1 MVRVYS
7 LFQGCVPT
15 NHRLCRFVQ
24 YQSET
29 NKGDEMTR
37 EEAIAELLKIQQDEK
52 LSKDCEYPHMEADSV
67 LCQLLFTLGY
77 GDVVTEYHRIN
88 KWYA

>member
-1 MVRVYS
+1 
-7 LFQGCVPT
+7 
-15 NHRLCRFVQ
+15 VQ

-37 EEAIAELLKIQQDEK
+37 EEALKT
-52 LSKDCEYPHMEADSV
+52 LNMLAKDDADPEVAHKEADVV

-77 GDVVTEYHRIN
+77 GDVVAEYHRVY

>member
-1 MVRVYS
+1 M
-7 LFQGCVPT
+7 
-15 NHRLCRFVQ
+15 Q

-37 EEAIAELLKIQQDEK
+37 EEALKTLSELKREDDIEMA
-52 LSKDCEYPHMEADSV
+52 HREADVV

-77 GDVVTEYHRIN
+77 GDVVTEYHRVH